1 MKIKILSWNIWIHGD
16 FVKISSFLKETNA
29 DIIGLQEVKDD
40 DSKRDVIGY
49 LRSLGYEYVF
59 APVKHI
65 WKEKIYNDGPAIF
78 SKYPIKN
85 NKKYILSEED
95 RRGAARADI
104 QINGKQLHVFNT
116 HLIHTHQQQ
125 SKIQDEQAENLVKLV
140 PQEKSI
146 LMGDF
151 NALPD
156 SNAVKIVGKDFINTD
171 PNLLPTWSIYPEG
184 CIDCNPKGVNY
195 KLDYIFTS
203 KDLKTKDY
211 KVEESKASDHLPISV
226 LVEL

>member
-1 MKIKILSWNIWIHGD
+1 MKIKVLSWNIWIQGD
-16 FVKISSFLKETNA
+16 FAKISFFLKEASA

-40 DSKRDVIGY
+40 DPERDVIGY
-49 LRSLGYEYVF
+49 LQNLGYEYVF
-59 APVKHI
+59 APVKHV

-104 QINGKQLHVFNT
+104 QINDKQLHVFNT
-116 HLIHTHQQQ
+116 HLVHTHQQP
-125 SKIQDEQAENLVKLV
+125 SAIQDKQAENLVKLV

-156 SNAVKIVGKDFINTD
+156 SNAVKIVNKAFINTD
-171 PNLLPTWSIYPEG
+171 PDLLPTWGIYPEG
-184 CIDCNPKGVNY
+184 CLACNPKGVNY
-195 KLDYIFTS
+195 KLDFIFTS